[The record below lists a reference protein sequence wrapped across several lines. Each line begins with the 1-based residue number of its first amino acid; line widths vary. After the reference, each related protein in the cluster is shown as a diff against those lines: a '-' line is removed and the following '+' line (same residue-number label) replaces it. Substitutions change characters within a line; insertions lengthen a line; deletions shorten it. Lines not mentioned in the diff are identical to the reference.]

1 VKIDFD
7 GDYKS
12 SINPNL
18 STILGNM
25 GLTGLPAGTGGRTE
39 NGSLSLHLPEM
50 WEISGYNRVAPQ
62 WAIHYSMAYT
72 SWSQF
77 QELKATGSNGQ
88 TLFYK
93 DESLKTLTVS
103 RWVQPTT
110 TILTGPSVPVSP
122 LMIARFRLRPVPS
135 PSRIRTVS
143 G

>member
-1 VKIDFD
+1 D

-18 STILGNM
+18 NNILGNM
-25 GLTGLPAGTGGRTE
+25 GLPYGTMGATQ
-39 NGSLSLHLPEM
+39 NGSLTLNLPEM

-77 QELKATGSNGQ
+77 QELKAKGDSGQ

-93 DESLKTLTVS
+93 DEGFRDAYRIALG
-103 RWVQPTT
+103 TT
-110 TILTGPSVPVSP
+110 Y
-122 LMIARFRLRPVPS
+122 
-135 PSRIRTVS
+135 
-143 G
+143 